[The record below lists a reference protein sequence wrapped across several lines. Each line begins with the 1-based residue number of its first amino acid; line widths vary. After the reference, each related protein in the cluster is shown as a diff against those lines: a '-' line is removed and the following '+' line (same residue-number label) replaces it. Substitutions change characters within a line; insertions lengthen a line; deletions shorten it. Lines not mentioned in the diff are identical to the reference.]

1 MATFSGMPALTIFL
15 TALRRKIVNE
25 KTGVNLLRL
34 LPVAGL
40 LELALARRDSVRVLL
55 EVRMDRL
62 ALKFHE
68 TKDLKVRDEIYRLC
82 RELIELDKPWQFVVI
97 RGLQSCDNTG
107 LFVMQVTNKKR
118 KPRYSA
124 RGVLNEYPDFCPT
137 VRRHSPVI
145 MC

>member
-25 KTGVNLLRL
+25 KTGVNLLRV

-40 LELALARRDSVRVLL
+40 LELALARSDSVRVLL

-68 TKDLKVRDEIYRLC
+68 TKDLRSEMKFTDCV
-82 RELIELDKPWQFVVI
+82 
-97 RGLQSCDNTG
+97 GS
-107 LFVMQVTNKKR
+107 
-118 KPRYSA
+118 
-124 RGVLNEYPDFCPT
+124 
-137 VRRHSPVI
+137 
-145 MC
+145 